1 MYPIVLNPIVS
12 AVIIA
17 LQIQEKR
24 KAREYAQSVAA
35 KEKVDRREACRRA
48 EREVMLL
55 ERERRAK
62 EKADEALVQLEVNRL
77 RKQMQEERARQQ

>member
-1 MYPIVLNPIVS
+1 M
-12 AVIIA
+12 
-17 LQIQEKR
+17 
-24 KAREYAQSVAA
+24 AA
-35 KEKVDRREACRRA
+35 KEKVDRREARRRA

>member
-1 MYPIVLNPIVS
+1 M
-12 AVIIA
+12 
-17 LQIQEKR
+17 
-24 KAREYAQSVAA
+24 AA
-35 KEKVDRREACRRA
+35 KEKVDRREARRRA

-55 ERERRAK
+55 EREKRAK